1 MIRHRSGFVLGF
13 HGCDAAVAEAI
24 LGGDPM
30 RISTR
35 DYDWLGPGAYFWEGD
50 ADRAR
55 EWAAQRVA
63 EGSYDAPAV
72 IGAIIELGNCLDLT
86 IRSHLDLLA
95 AAHASLKA
103 AFNRAGKPMPE
114 NRGAPKAGGAADKPL
129 RYLDCAV
136 IKHLH
141 DNLEADAR
149 EKRLRGEVPDLEP
162 FDTVR
167 GLFHEGTQLY
177 DGGGFYT
184 HTHAQI
190 AVRSTGSIRG
200 FFRPR

>member
-1 MIRHRSGFVLGF
+1 
-13 HGCDAAVAEAI
+13 
-24 LGGDPM
+24 M
-30 RISTR
+30 RISTK
-35 DYDWLGPGAYFWEGD
+35 DYDWLGPGAYFWESD

-55 EWAAQRVA
+55 EWAEQRVA
-63 EGSYDAPAV
+63 EGAYAAPAV
-72 IGAIIELGNCLDLT
+72 IGTVIELGNCLDLT

-103 AFNRAGKPMPE
+103 ALDRASKPMPE
-114 NRGAPKAGGAADKPL
+114 NRGAPKGGGAAEKPL

-141 DNLEADAR
+141 DNLDADSR

-190 AVRSTGSIRG
+190 AVRSTDSIRG